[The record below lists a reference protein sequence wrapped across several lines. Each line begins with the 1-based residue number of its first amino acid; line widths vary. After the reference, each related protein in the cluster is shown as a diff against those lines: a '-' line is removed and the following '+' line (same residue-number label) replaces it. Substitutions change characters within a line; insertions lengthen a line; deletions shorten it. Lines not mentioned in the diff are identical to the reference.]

1 MRRESGR
8 KSVYLCRVSFDWW
21 AALGSTH
28 EGKMDPGF
36 WLLQS
41 HLQPECVREK
51 GGGGRGERGG
61 GRWKKRK
68 KRGEWPN
75 EERGGGRGGMQ
86 LNTEYNTKDLVM

>member
-21 AALGSTH
+21 AAFGSTH

-61 GRWKKRK
+61 GSGQM
-68 KRGEWPN
+68 KRGE
-75 EERGGGRGGMQ
+75 EEGEGC
-86 LNTEYNTKDLVM
+86 N